1 MNKKAVKNKAKR
13 RRTKMFKE
21 AMCLIVTIV
30 YPGYSADVINAS
42 KKAGADGATILS
54 GRGTSVNEQTVLLG
68 VPIQPEKEM
77 VLTLV
82 KKSLRKNVMKEIVKT
97 CNLNTEGKGITFS
110 LPVDE
115 ISGAPHLFKKY
126 KREQEKKQKE
136 AQKTKRA
143 KEQKEKAKTANKKE
157 TKKETKKVEVK
168 KEKTKEEKTK
178 QPKAKSEDK
187 TKKA

>member
-1 MNKKAVKNKAKR
+1 
-13 RRTKMFKE
+13 MFKE

-30 YPGYSADVINAS
+30 YPGYSTDVINAS

-82 KKSLRKNVMKEIVKT
+82 KKSLRKNVMQEIVKT

-126 KREQEKKQKE
+126 KRAQEKKQKE
-136 AQKTKRA
+136 AQKTNKI
-143 KEQKEKAKTANKKE
+143 KEQKEKVKTAD
-157 TKKETKKVEVK
+157 KKETKKVEA
-168 KEKTKEEKTK
+168 KEEENKEEKTK
-178 QPKAKSEDK
+178 QPKTKSEDK

>member
-1 MNKKAVKNKAKR
+1 
-13 RRTKMFKE
+13 MFKE

-30 YPGYSADVINAS
+30 APGFSTDVVMAS
-42 KKAGADGATILS
+42 KNAGADGATILS
-54 GRGTSVNEQTVLLG
+54 GRGQSIHENTVLLG

-82 KKSLRKNVMKEIVKT
+82 KKSLRTAVMKEIVKV

-126 KREQEKKQKE
+126 QKQKE
-136 AQKTKRA
+136 KEKKEEEKA
-143 KEQKEKAKTANKKE
+143 KHLKQQKEKKEQGKAQLKKNKKE
-157 TKKETKKVEVK
+157 KNETTKDKK
-168 KEKTKEEKTK
+168 
-178 QPKAKSEDK
+178 
-187 TKKA
+187 

>member
-1 MNKKAVKNKAKR
+1 
-13 RRTKMFKE
+13 MFKE

-30 YPGYSADVINAS
+30 YPGFSADVVMAS

-54 GRGTSVNEQTVLLG
+54 GRGTSIHENTVLLG

-82 KKSLRKNVMKEIVKT
+82 KKSLRKAVMREIVRA
-97 CNLNTEGKGITFS
+97 CNLNTEGKGITFA

-126 KREQEKKQKE
+126 KREQEKKKREEEKLSKKNNNLNNKKDKE
-136 AQKTKRA
+136 
-143 KEQKEKAKTANKKE
+143 EQKEDNIEKAE
-157 TKKETKKVEVK
+157 TKK
-168 KEKTKEEKTK
+168 
-178 QPKAKSEDK
+178 
-187 TKKA
+187 